1 MVQLTVRIPDEL
13 HTKIKVIG
21 VYENTSINNMV
32 VEALQNKAD
41 EWERS
46 TENFRFLRI
55 LCNFP

>member
-13 HTKIKVIG
+13 HTKIKAIG

-41 EWERS
+41 EWEKKHGKLPVP
-46 TENFRFLRI
+46 EDFM
-55 LCNFP
+55 